1 MTKKTKQLGISI
13 DEYLHNQLLKD
24 STANGIT
31 ITEQAREVLR
41 RWYQNNELVENVR
54 AELKDQLREDLQAEF
69 EGLRS
74 ELRATEISRGLSRI
88 NNLVTRVYIASTEGF
103 RQINPTKFQDL
114 LVAIDTEFKRLT
126 APAAQ
131 S

>member
-13 DEYLHNQLLKD
+13 DEYLHNQLLRD

-31 ITEQAREVLR
+31 VTEQAREVLR

-54 AELKDQLREDLQAEF
+54 ADLKDQLREDLQAEF

-74 ELRATEISRGLSRI
+74 ELRATEISRGLARI

-103 RQINPTKFQDL
+103 RQINPAKFQDL

>member
-13 DEYLHNQLLKD
+13 DEYLHNQLLRD

-31 ITEQAREVLR
+31 VTEQAREVLR

-54 AELKDQLREDLQAEF
+54 ADLKDQLREDLQAEF

-74 ELRATEISRGLSRI
+74 ELRATEISRGLARI

-103 RQINPTKFQDL
+103 RQINPAKFQDL

-126 APAAQ
+126 APAAL